1 MHFRPSALSN
11 PQQVL
16 TYKPKMPT
24 TRVLQRPIPKPSVNL
39 QPINIPSAGGD
50 EGEEKEEE
58 GLSMPVK
65 VAIGAGVAAVLG
77 LLVYRLV
84 R

>member
-1 MHFRPSALSN
+1 MSFRPSALSN
-11 PQQVL
+11 PKAVPM
-16 TYKPKMPT
+16 YRPRMPFSPGM
-24 TRVLQRPIPKPSVNL
+24 RAPIVVPQTL
-39 QPINIPSAGGD
+39 
-50 EGEEKEEE
+50 EEEKKEE

>member
-1 MHFRPSALSN
+1 MSFRPSALSN

-16 TYKPKMPT
+16 TYKPKMPFT
-24 TRVLQRPIPKPSVNL
+24 PGKKPVSVPTLVPKTVE
-39 QPINIPSAGGD
+39 GG
-50 EGEEKEEE
+50 GEEKKEE

>member
-16 TYKPKMPT
+16 TYQPKMPFT
-24 TRVLQRPIPKPSVNL
+24 SGRKPAPKVPTLVP
-39 QPINIPSAGGD
+39 QVVD
-50 EGEEKEEE
+50 FRGEEKKEE

>member
-16 TYKPKMPT
+16 TYKPKMPFAPG
-24 TRVLQRPIPKPSVNL
+24 RKPSVNL
-39 QPINIPSAGGD
+39 PKIVPQVVEVGD
-50 EGEEKEEE
+50 EEGGEEKEE
-58 GLSMPVK
+58 GLSMPAK

>member
-16 TYKPKMPT
+16 TYKPKMPFAPG
-24 TRVLQRPIPKPSVNL
+24 RKPAPKVPTLVP
-39 QPINIPSAGGD
+39 QVVD
-50 EGEEKEEE
+50 VRGEEKKEE
-58 GLSMPVK
+58 GLSMPAK

>member
-1 MHFRPSALSN
+1 MRFRPSALSN
-11 PQQVL
+11 PQIALRPMPGRLPGAKPRGIPGGIQV
-16 TYKPKMPT
+16 PQ
-24 TRVLQRPIPKPSVNL
+24 VIE
-39 QPINIPSAGGD
+39 GGD
-50 EGEEKEEE
+50 EGGGEEEK
-58 GLSMPVK
+58 GLSMPAK

>member
-16 TYKPKMPT
+16 TYKPKMPFT
-24 TRVLQRPIPKPSVNL
+24 SGRKPAPKVPILVPQVV
-39 QPINIPSAGGD
+39 D
-50 EGEEKEEE
+50 VRGEEKKEE
-58 GLSMPVK
+58 GLSMPAK

>member
-16 TYKPKMPT
+16 TYKPKMPFT
-24 TRVLQRPIPKPSVNL
+24 TGKKQVYVPTLVPKTVVEN
-39 QPINIPSAGGD
+39 
-50 EGEEKEEE
+50 EEEKKEE
-58 GLSMPVK
+58 GLPMPAK